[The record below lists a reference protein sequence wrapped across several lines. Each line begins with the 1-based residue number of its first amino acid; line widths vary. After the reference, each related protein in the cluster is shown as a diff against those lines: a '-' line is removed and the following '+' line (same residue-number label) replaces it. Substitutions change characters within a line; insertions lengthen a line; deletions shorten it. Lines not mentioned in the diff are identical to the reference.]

1 MKGTV
6 VSTWVNTLRKLYG
19 DDIVNQGMIEA
30 GFESNKKFSPLEN
43 VDDEKPKILLLYIS
57 KAKNIEIKTLWRNI
71 GKDNIKS
78 FFNDYPAFFQHENLY
93 SFLKSLF
100 DIHIVMTKKF
110 KGAIPPL
117 VTIKPI
123 SKREAIFS
131 YTSNRG
137 MFDYFLGMLE
147 GSGLHFKE
155 NPEIEEIEKTDT
167 SLKLK
172 LTFEKDIYFKKTF
185 AFSKILSLGFIKNI
199 SVKLGI
205 ASLVSSMIV
214 LIPLLKVESGDLS
227 KVAISAVVIGILT
240 FISSSLLMRPKK
252 YIFNAIKELKDNR
265 YVESG
270 EIKTSDFFEEI
281 YSEIKSYMN
290 IVQADFV
297 GFKGVTDEMSTF
309 ITNINEIS
317 ETMNSTSA
325 EISEVVDQV
334 ANSAVT
340 QAQNTENSVSILNDN
355 IEALKVIV
363 SSENKNKDELQN
375 AIDKIN
381 TSYESVDNSSKNL
394 SETLVKFNEVKEKGI
409 ELEYKAKNITKIVSI
424 VSEISEQTN
433 LLALNASIE
442 ATRAGESG
450 KGFAVVADEVR
461 SLAEQTKG
469 AVSQINTNLVQ
480 FVSEIGQLVKN
491 IESQYD
497 TLDKETKRIETVRDI
512 SYEANNSIIIVSK
525 SLIETVK
532 KLNEEAISISNI
544 YDNLESLSALA
555 EENSA
560 ATEEVSASV
569 LTNSNEIQKLVYKI
583 KDFSDITDE
592 FKKDLEKYTI

>member
-6 VSTWVNTLRKLYG
+6 VSTWIKTLRKLYG
-19 DDIVNQGMIEA
+19 DDIVNKGMIEA
-30 GFESNKKFSPLEN
+30 GFESNKIFSPIEN
-43 VDDEKPKILLLYIS
+43 VDDEKPKILLSYIS
-57 KAKNIEIKTLWRNI
+57 KAKNIEVKTLWRNI

-110 KGAIPPL
+110 KGAVPPL
-117 VTIKPI
+117 VTIEPI
-123 SKREAIFS
+123 SRREAIFS
-131 YTSNRG
+131 YTSKRG

-155 NPEIEEIEKTDT
+155 NPKIEEMEKTDT

-185 AFSKILSLGFIKNI
+185 TFSKLLSFGFIKNI

-205 ASLVSSMIV
+205 ASLVSSMII
-214 LIPLLKVESGDLS
+214 LIPLLGLESGNLP
-227 KVAISAVVIGILT
+227 KVAISGVLIGVLT
-240 FISSSLLMRPKK
+240 FIASSLLMRPKK
-252 YIFNAIKELKDNR
+252 YIFKAIKELQSNR
-265 YVESG
+265 YVENG
-270 EIKTSDFFEEI
+270 AIQTSDFFEEM
-281 YSEIKSYMN
+281 YSEIKNYMN
-290 IVQADFV
+290 IVQADFT

-309 ITNINEIS
+309 ITNINDIS
-317 ETMNSTSA
+317 ETMSFTSA
-325 EISEVVDQV
+325 EISEVVEQV

-340 QAQNTENSVSILNDN
+340 QAQNTESSVSILNDN
-355 IEALKVIV
+355 IEALKAIV
-363 SSENKNKDELQN
+363 LRENQNKDELQI

-381 TSYESVDNSSKNL
+381 TSYISVDNSSKNL

-409 ELEYKAKNITKIVSI
+409 ELEFKARNITKIVSI
-424 VSEISEQTN
+424 VSEISGQTN

-469 AVSQINTNLVQ
+469 AVEEINTNLVQ
-480 FVSEIGQLVKN
+480 FVSEIGLLVKN
-491 IESQYD
+491 IESQYN
-497 TLDKETKRIETVRDI
+497 TLDIETKRIETVRDI

-532 KLNEEAISISNI
+532 TLNEEAASISNI

-560 ATEEVSASV
+560 ASEEVSASV

-583 KDFSDITDE
+583 KDFTNITDE